1 MGCQIA
7 QNLCAITTPCT
18 PFWLVH
24 RYWGII
30 LGLPC
35 LPFATSLHNNP
46 ALSQCLHVAV
56 LCHSE
61 ENDTAFQTHLKDKEL
76 SQTLQYT
83 FKIYIYIYLY
93 IYIYIY
99 SCSYIYIIAAATN
112 DQPLVDRIFNNYNE
126 IDWSKESDILQF
138 SYSLFIIL
146 DMEYRLN
153 VSLTDHATF
162 PISKKVYL

>member
-1 MGCQIA
+1 MIQ
-7 QNLCAITTPCT
+7 PCSYDVGHI
-18 PFWLVH
+18 FVIW
-24 RYWGII
+24 I
-30 LGLPC
+30 
-35 LPFATSLHNNP
+35 
-46 ALSQCLHVAV
+46 
-56 LCHSE
+56 
-61 ENDTAFQTHLKDKEL
+61 K
-76 SQTLQYT
+76 T
-83 FKIYIYIYLY
+83 FLFSFFL
-93 IYIYIY
+93 YIYIY

>member
-61 ENDTAFQTHLKDKEL
+61 ENHTAFQTHLKDNEL

-93 IYIYIY
+93 IYRYMCIYIY
-99 SCSYIYIIAAATN
+99 FCLNELSLS
-112 DQPLVDRIFNNYNE
+112 QPTAFIFLFLSLVPERE
-126 IDWSKESDILQF
+126 G
-138 SYSLFIIL
+138 
-146 DMEYRLN
+146 
-153 VSLTDHATF
+153 
-162 PISKKVYL
+162 